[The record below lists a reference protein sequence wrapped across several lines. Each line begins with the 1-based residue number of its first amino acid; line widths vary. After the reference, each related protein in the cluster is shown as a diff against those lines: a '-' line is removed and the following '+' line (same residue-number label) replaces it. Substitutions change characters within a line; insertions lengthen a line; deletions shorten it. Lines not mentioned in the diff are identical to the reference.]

1 MFAGRK
7 FAAFLFD
14 MDGTLLNS
22 IAAAERV
29 WTAWAIR
36 HGLDVAA
43 FLPTMHGI
51 RAIETVRRLALPGV
65 DPQHEADE
73 ISRAEIADVEGIH
86 ALAGAAAFLASLPP
100 RRWAIVTSSPRALAL
115 RRIEAVGIPLP
126 ATMITGEDVLH
137 GKPAPDCF
145 RLGAER
151 LGFDPR
157 DCLVFEDAVP
167 GIEAAEAA
175 GATVAVVTATHQ
187 HKMDTSH
194 ATIFDYSNLRAVTD
208 AQGRVG
214 LERMQSAA
222 AS

>member
-22 IAAAERV
+22 TAAAERV
-29 WTAWAIR
+29 WSAWAIR

-43 FLPTMHGI
+43 FLPTMHGR
-51 RAIETVRRLALPGV
+51 RAIETVRRLALPGI
-65 DPQHEADE
+65 DAQREADE
-73 ISRAEIADVEGIH
+73 ISQAEIADVEGIH
-86 ALAGAAAFLASLPP
+86 AIAGAAAFLTSLPP
-100 RRWAIVTSSPRALAL
+100 LRWAIVTSSPRALAL
-115 RRIEAVGIPLP
+115 RRIEAAGIPLP
-126 ATMITGEDVLH
+126 APLVSGEDVSH

-157 DCLVFEDAVP
+157 DCLVFEDAAP
-167 GIEAAEAA
+167 GIQAAEAA
-175 GATVAVVTATHQ
+175 AAAVVVVTAAHL
-187 HKMDTSH
+187 HKMETPH
-194 ATIFDYSNLRAVTD
+194 ATIFDYRGLRAVAD
-208 AQGRVG
+208 VQGKLG
-214 LERMQSAA
+214 LERTQSLA